1 MGNALMSSGNRKEL
15 PRLEVKGFVGYIR
28 YIAYLGT
35 YDEYARGLRRHD
47 HVVKDN
53 AKEGRQ

>member
-1 MGNALMSSGNRKEL
+1 MSSGNRKEL
-15 PRLEVKGFVGYIR
+15 PRLEVRGFVGYIK

-35 YDEYARGLRRHD
+35 CDEYVRGLRRHD
-47 HVVKDN
+47 YVVKDN